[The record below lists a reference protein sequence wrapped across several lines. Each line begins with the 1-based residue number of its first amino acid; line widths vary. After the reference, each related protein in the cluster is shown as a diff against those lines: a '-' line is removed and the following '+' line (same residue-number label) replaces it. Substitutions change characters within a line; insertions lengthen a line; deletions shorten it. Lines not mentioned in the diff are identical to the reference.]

1 MNIFAF
7 GHSLIKMRS
16 RPLLLIATAFVLLL
30 NACRDPQIESYRV
43 PKEKDPTPPT
53 ASATPRSA
61 PSPVPAPAAPATAD
75 ANMANTAVRTAD
87 GPGLAWTAPS
97 GWTAKPASA
106 MRKAT
111 FTIIGEGDATADLS
125 ITAFPGSVGGDLANI
140 NRWRGQVQLP
150 SITDAD
156 LATATKRIETHGFRV
171 TTVDFTGTA
180 AGAPTRVLGAIV
192 PVGDATWFFKLTGPV
207 PLVAREQ
214 AAFAAFLQT
223 IRPAGKQP

>member
-1 MNIFAF
+1 
-7 GHSLIKMRS
+7 MRS
-16 RPLLLIATAFVLLL
+16 RPFLLAAALILLL

-61 PSPVPAPAAPATAD
+61 PAPVPAPAGPATAE
-75 ANMANTAVRTAD
+75 ANMANTAVRTAG
-87 GPGLAWTAPS
+87 GPGLTWTAPS

-111 FTIIGEGDATADLS
+111 YTITGDGDVTADLS

-150 SITDAD
+150 PIAAAD
-156 LATATKRIETHGFRV
+156 LPSATGRVETHGLRV

-180 AGAPTRVLGAIV
+180 SGGPTRVLGAIV

-207 PLVAREQ
+207 SIVTREQ
-214 AAFAAFLQT
+214 AAFASFLQT
-223 IRPAGKQP
+223 IRPAGAQP

>member
-7 GHSLIKMRS
+7 ADSLKEMPS
-16 RPLLLIATAFVLLL
+16 RPLILTATVFLLLL

-53 ASATPRSA
+53 ASATPRTPPA
-61 PSPVPAPAAPATAD
+61 PAPAAPTTAD

-111 FTIIGEGDATADLS
+111 FTINGEGNSTADLS

-150 SITDAD
+150 SITEAE
-156 LATATKRIETHGFRV
+156 LATATKRIETHGLRV

-180 AGAPTRVLGAIV
+180 AGVPTRVLGAIV

-207 PLVAREQ
+207 PLVTREQ

-223 IRPAGKQP
+223 IRPAGAQP

>member
-7 GHSLIKMRS
+7 GDSLTVMPS
-16 RPLLLIATAFVLLL
+16 RALTLTVTAFVLLL

-43 PKEKDPTPPT
+43 PKEKDPAPAT

-61 PSPVPAPAAPATAD
+61 PAPAAPSSAD

-87 GPGLAWTAPS
+87 GPGLAWTAPA

-111 FTIIGEGDATADLS
+111 FTIIGDGDATADLS

-150 SITDAD
+150 PIASGD
-156 LATATKRIETHGFRV
+156 LAATTGRIETHGLRV

-180 AGAPTRVLGAIV
+180 AGVPTRVLGAIV
-192 PVGDATWFFKLTGPV
+192 PAGDATWFFKLTGPV

-214 AAFAAFLQT
+214 AAFAAFLKT
-223 IRPAGKQP
+223 IRPAGTQP